1 MPQEMNFRVHFHLGE
16 ACVVEIMFWF
26 FVTINEQTTS
36 EKTMYPYFSQEVPP
50 VLMTFNILVR
60 GNLGEYWLSFKFFQ
74 KGAQVVTRYLVTI
87 PNKTELP

>member
-60 GNLGEYWLSFKFFQ
+60 GNLGEY
-74 KGAQVVTRYLVTI
+74 
-87 PNKTELP
+87 

>member
-36 EKTMYPYFSQEVPP
+36 EKNYVSIFLSRGATSFDDIQHFGKGQPWGILIVIQ
-50 VLMTFNILVR
+50 VLSER
-60 GNLGEYWLSFKFFQ
+60 GSGSD
-74 KGAQVVTRYLVTI
+74 
-87 PNKTELP
+87 